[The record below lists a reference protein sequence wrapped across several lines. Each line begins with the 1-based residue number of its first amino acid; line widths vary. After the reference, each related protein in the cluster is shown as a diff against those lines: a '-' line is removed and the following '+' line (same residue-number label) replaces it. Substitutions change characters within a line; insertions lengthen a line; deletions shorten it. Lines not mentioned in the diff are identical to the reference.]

1 MIVLLSMQLLISAT
15 QSTTLRSAAIATDTA
30 MSKKSLVTLRT
41 TMQPPND
48 PEDWALT
55 TGEIPT
61 PAPAALKSLSE
72 TVVKQISEQSL
83 FTSWITSQLQYFPL
97 GPGTHSWLVTVSKDQ
112 EELGYL
118 IFTAKDSD
126 PQIYILSEYGSSPSV
141 PYHLTSLRQTL
152 ARSDNNS
159 LSSELVRPTSIEP
172 LYAPLLPLW
181 KVSFAD
187 QETLYL
193 NAQTMDILPWDES
206 HLRNLNLQSSELSAA
221 YFSVKE
227 PSYTSITAVSRQGE
241 RNPLANL
248 MWITTPRLSLLTEDD
263 IINYLNI
270 GNNLIFTYPQHN
282 DDLGGPFAIS
292 GFHKWSS
299 PKGILEQTIY
309 VGTGLSGQRYLP
321 LSYLHSKGEFRAF
334 PK

>member
-1 MIVLLSMQLLISAT
+1 MQLLMSTTQQTSSISAANAT
-15 QSTTLRSAAIATDTA
+15 NIAI
-30 MSKKSLVTLRT
+30 SKESLVTQRT
-41 TMQPPND
+41 AMQPPND
-48 PEDWALT
+48 LEDWALT
-55 TGEIPT
+55 TGQTPI
-61 PAPAALKSLSE
+61 PAPAALKSISE

-118 IFTAKDSD
+118 IFTANDSD

-141 PYHLTSLRQTL
+141 PYHLTSLHQTL
-152 ARSDNNS
+152 SKLNNNP
-159 LSSELVRPTSIEP
+159 LSTAFVRPIGIER

-206 HLRNLNLQSSELSAA
+206 HLQKLNLQPSNLSAA

-227 PSYTSITAVSRQGE
+227 LSYTSIKAVSRQGK
-241 RNPLANL
+241 RDPLANL
-248 MWITTPRLSLLTEDD
+248 NWITTPRLSLLTEDA
-263 IINYLNI
+263 IIKYLNK

-299 PKGILEQTIY
+299 PKGILQQTIY
-309 VGTGLSGQRYLP
+309 VGTGLSGQRFIP